1 MDVRPT
7 SRLRCNG
14 HPVGRPAVTGC
25 LGLMEARMIEDG
37 HIDHE
42 QLLRL
47 GKVLLLLVERED
59 LLVRLPVVYQLT
71 QKSLPIEELNRAS

>member
-1 MDVRPT
+1 MAHTLHVRELE
-7 SRLRCNG
+7 RFKKQF
-14 HPVGRPAVTGC
+14 VTGC

>member
-1 MDVRPT
+1 
-7 SRLRCNG
+7 
-14 HPVGRPAVTGC
+14 
-25 LGLMEARMIEDG
+25 MEARMIEDG

-71 QKSLPIEELNRAS
+71 QKSLPIEDLNRAS